1 MMASSDIINY
11 VVVHE
16 LFNLVHMNHSKNF
29 WKIVETILPDYKNRR
44 NYVNKFGI
52 ALQLQ
57 NFIENMKVH

>member
-1 MMASSDIINY
+1 MASSDIINY